1 MRHRAAPSTSTTT
14 GTTGGGTTTVED
26 DPGTA
31 VPATTPGRHR
41 APGDALIPRQLQREQ
56 FVTETVAR
64 PAGASDTAELAEAVA
79 EIATDAT
86 DVPQKARW
94 RASHL
99 PRSLAASMLVLACLG
114 TTTLAVRYAEV
125 RSADNAIA
133 LAIGVGVIVGLWA
146 LLIASTPQ
154 VVLLSGS
161 VLTVRNSRGVEQF
174 DLADGLQPVDVVAEP
189 TSSKWALLL
198 HRADCSSV
206 VLRRRDVDAV
216 QLDRIVRHYRRLAI
230 RSESD
235 RRARFDR

>member
-1 MRHRAAPSTSTTT
+1 VDAPTPEP
-14 GTTGGGTTTVED
+14 ED
-26 DPGTA
+26 SL
-31 VPATTPGRHR
+31 PADAQHEQSVG
-41 APGDALIPRQLQREQ
+41 AP
-56 FVTETVAR
+56 
-64 PAGASDTAELAEAVA
+64 
-79 EIATDAT
+79 

-99 PRSLAASMLVLACLG
+99 PRSLAASMLVTACLG

-161 VLTVRNSRGVEQF
+161 ILTVRNSRGVEDF
-174 DLADGLQPVDVVAEP
+174 DLADGLQPVDIVADP

-198 HRADCSSV
+198 HRADCTSV

-216 QLDRIVRHYRRLAI
+216 ELDRIVRHYRRIAR

-235 RRARFDR
+235 RRARFNR

>member
-1 MRHRAAPSTSTTT
+1 MRHRATPSTSTTT
-14 GTTGGGTTTVED
+14 AVTGGGTTTVED
-26 DPGTA
+26 DPGMVVTSA
-31 VPATTPGRHR
+31 SSGRHR
-41 APGDALIPRQLQREQ
+41 APGEALIPRQLQRER
-56 FVTETVAR
+56 FLHE
-64 PAGASDTAELAEAVA
+64 PAPEAAPEKTEAVA
-79 EIATDAT
+79 DEPVAATPVAATDI
-86 DVPQKARW
+86 PPKARW

-99 PRSLAASMLVLACLG
+99 PRSLAASMLVAACLG

-125 RSADNAIA
+125 RGADNAIA

-161 VLTVRNSRGVEQF
+161 ILTVRNSRGVEQF
-174 DLADGLQPVDVVAEP
+174 DLADGLQPVDIVAEP

-216 QLDRIVRHYRRLAI
+216 VLDRVVRHYRRIALRA
-230 RSESD
+230 ELD